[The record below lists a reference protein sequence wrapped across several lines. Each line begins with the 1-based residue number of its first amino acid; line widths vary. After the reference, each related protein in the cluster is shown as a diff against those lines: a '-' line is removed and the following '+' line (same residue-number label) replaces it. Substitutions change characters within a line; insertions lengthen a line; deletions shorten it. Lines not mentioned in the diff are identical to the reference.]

1 MQLYY
6 APMACSLAAR
16 ITAAEAGHA
25 LEFRRI
31 DLATKAVAGGGD
43 LHAVNPM
50 GQVPTLVL
58 DDGRVL
64 TEAIAVMLYLWGRSD
79 PQVVRWLAFVAT
91 ELHKRVCLP
100 IFAYDSPPAI
110 RDWGRAGAARP
121 LGYLDAHLADRACL
135 TGDEF
140 TPADAYAVWALS
152 ILPFGH
158 VPLPANLAA
167 YCARHQERRSVAAAF
182 ALERAE
188 YMAKA
193 SATGAS

>member
-25 LEFRRI
+25 LEFHRI
-31 DLATKAVAGGGD
+31 DLVTKSPALFA
-43 LHAVNPM
+43 ANPM

-64 TEAIAVMLYLWGRSD
+64 TEAIAVMLHLWGAVD
-79 PQVVRWLAFVAT
+79 PEVVRWLAFVAT
-91 ELHKRVCLP
+91 EVHKRVCAP
-100 IFAYDSPPAI
+100 IFTHDSPPAI

-121 LGYLDAHLADRACL
+121 LAYLDKHLADRECIA
-135 TGDEF
+135 GDAF
-140 TPADAYAVWALS
+140 SPADAYAVWALS
-152 ILPFGH
+152 ILPFGQ
-158 VPLPANLAA
+158 VPLPAHVAA
-167 YCARHQERRSVAAAF
+167 YCARHQQRRSVAAAF

-188 YMAKA
+188 LMAQR
-193 SATGAS
+193 